1 MEYLNDGMNKKTFKE
16 LFETK
21 SFNDSSKEFRNNIYV
36 GFKLFTLKYPFKK
49 NMNPLV
55 VLYNLF
61 DMKKINIKEKI
72 IAFDYLKDVY
82 YYFLDKVS
90 YDKKEQKYIFN
101 DEKRGFLFD
110 FRLLSDNITGKNIKK
125 SLTSSSKFND
135 CHAGSMTIIPKIDNS
150 YLCTGIIDN
159 FGFDTLHTVIEF
171 NEDKIIDYTLNIII
185 DKNEYNK
192 ITNFR
197 EIQRIKKENY
207 LDDIKILDGNLD
219 SKTYLTYRDEIIRDL
234 NKNKKVLKL
243 SKEEL
248 K

>member
-36 GFKLFTLKYPFKK
+36 GFKLFSLKYPFKR
-49 NMNPLV
+49 NINPFI
-55 VLYNLF
+55 VLNSLF
-61 DMKKINIKEKI
+61 DMQKLNFEEKI
-72 IAFDYLKDVY
+72 LAFDYLKNVY
-82 YYFLDKVS
+82 YYFLDQVS
-90 YDKKEQKYIFN
+90 YDKKEHKYIFR
-101 DEKRGFLFD
+101 DEKRDYVFD
-110 FRLLSDNITGKNIKK
+110 FRLLSDSISGKKISKI
-125 SLTSSSKFND
+125 LTTNKKFND
-135 CHAGSMTIIPKIDNS
+135 CHSGSMTIIPKIDNS

-159 FGFDTLHTVIEF
+159 FGYDTLHTVIEF
-171 NEDKIIDYTLNIII
+171 DENKIIDYTLNIII
-185 DKNEYNK
+185 DKNTYK
-192 ITNFR
+192 RITNFR

-207 LDDIKILDGNLD
+207 LDDIELLDKNLD